1 MTRSCSEHVV
11 HMERSIMATTHRRAV
26 VAVLCAVALGACSTW
41 EQQNRTTKGA
51 VYGAGAG
58 AAAGSAIGAIAGGG
72 QGAWKGAAIG
82 AAVGALGG
90 GLMGN
95 YMDKQA
101 NEMQQVLSEQDRLR
115 RQQDTIYVSLGSD
128 VLFESGKATL
138 QPGARTKLHELAG
151 IMEKYPET
159 TVTIVGHTDSRGS
172 DELNDRLSKDRAQA
186 VADEL
191 IADGVA
197 ANRIVTR
204 GAGATQPIASNA
216 TPEGRQ
222 QNRRVDI
229 TVAPSDSLRA
239 QSQQQQQQSAPP
251 PAEEPK

>member
-1 MTRSCSEHVV
+1 MRRHGGRAIAVAACSIVLASCS
-11 HMERSIMATTHRRAV
+11 A
-26 VAVLCAVALGACSTW
+26 W
-41 EQQNRTTKGA
+41 ESQNRTTKGA

-101 NEMQQVLSEQDRLR
+101 EEMQQVLGEQDRLR
-115 RQQDTIYVSLGSD
+115 REQDKIYVSLGTD
-128 VLFESGKATL
+128 VLFDSGQATL
-138 QPGARTKLHELAG
+138 QPGARAKLQELAG
-151 IMEKYPET
+151 VMARYPKT
-159 TVTIVGHTDSRGS
+159 VVTIVGHTDSRGG
-172 DELNDRLSKDRAQA
+172 DELNDRLSKDRARA

-191 IADGVA
+191 VADGVTP
-197 ANRIVTR
+197 NRIITR
-204 GAGATQPIASNA
+204 GAGASQPIANNA

-222 QNRRVDI
+222 ENRRVDI
-229 TVAPSDSLRA
+229 TVAPDDTLQA
-239 QSQQQQQQSAPP
+239 ESQGQAP
-251 PAEEPK
+251 AGQEPH

>member
-1 MTRSCSEHVV
+1 MHSHTTRL
-11 HMERSIMATTHRRAV
+11 AALGLG
-26 VAVLCAVALGACSTW
+26 AVLLTGGCATW
-41 EQQNRTTKGA
+41 ERQNRTTKGA

-58 AAAGSAIGAIAGGG
+58 AAAGSAIGAIADGGE
-72 QGAWKGAAIG
+72 GAWKGAAVG

-101 NEMQQVLSEQDRLR
+101 NEMDEVLAEQDRLR
-115 RQQDTIYVSLGSD
+115 REQDNIYLSLGSD

-138 QPGARTKLHELAG
+138 QPGARAKLQQLAG
-151 IMEKYPET
+151 VMQRYPQT
-159 TVTIVGHTDSRGS
+159 TVTIVGHTDNRGT
-172 DELNDRLSKDRAQA
+172 DAVNERLSQERARA

-191 IADGVA
+191 AGFGVSSD
-197 ANRIVTR
+197 RIVTR
-204 GAGATQPIASNA
+204 GAGDAQPIATNA

-229 TVAPSDSLRA
+229 TVAPDESLQAESRRQGTTA
-239 QSQQQQQQSAPP
+239 GDAPVQ
-251 PAEEPK
+251 EPR

>member
-1 MTRSCSEHVV
+1 MY
-11 HMERSIMATTHRRAV
+11 RRIARGMLALTCV
-26 VAVLCAVALGACSTW
+26 IALAGCAAWQDQS
-41 EQQNRTTKGA
+41 RTTKGA

-82 AAVGALGG
+82 AVVGAVGG
-90 GLMGN
+90 GLLGN

-115 RQQDTIYVSLGSD
+115 REQDKIYVSLGSD
-128 VLFESGKATL
+128 VLFESGQATL
-138 QPGARTKLHELAG
+138 QPGARAKLRELADV
-151 IMEKYPET
+151 MARYPQT

-172 DELNDRLSKDRAQA
+172 AELNDRLSRERAQA

-191 IADGVA
+191 TAYGVA
-197 ANRIVTR
+197 PDRIVTR
-204 GAGATQPIASNA
+204 GAGASQPIASNA

-229 TVAPSDSLRA
+229 TVAPTESLRA
-239 QSQQQQQQSAPP
+239 ESERAGSAGDG
-251 PAEEPK
+251 AEPK